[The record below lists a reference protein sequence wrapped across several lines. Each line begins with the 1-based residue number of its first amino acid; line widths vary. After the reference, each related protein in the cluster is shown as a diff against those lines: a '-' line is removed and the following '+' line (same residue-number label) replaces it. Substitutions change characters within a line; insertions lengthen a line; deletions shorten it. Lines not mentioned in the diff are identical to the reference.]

1 MGQALPRTITMADFR
16 SMDSLSGEVHV
27 VGGSRRH
34 RGVRRQGRRA
44 SCKSPEVLAGADAAC
59 GAAAGGSAQPS
70 KARAASR
77 ETDAEPAKPKAGKAE
92 RAPKKKKGKTTEKKS
107 GGGAPK
113 EGKDKGV
120 SKKKEEKKAQTGD
133 GDKPRPIES
142 LWDERVHLDGGEDLP
157 ADGGGFVDAVNE
169 YVDLVRLTDS
179 LLRERDE
186 KSSKSLLEKLLEMK
200 YGKGTKAESG
210 GVRPIICDLP
220 GPIRD

>member
-1 MGQALPRTITMADFR
+1 MAAYVRTITLRDFR
-16 SMDSLSGEVHV
+16 RLDSLSGEMRV
-27 VGGSRRH
+27 VGGSRLR
-34 RGVRRQGRRA
+34 RGVRRLGRRA
-44 SCKSPEVLAGADAAC
+44 SCKSPEALAGSDAAC
-59 GAAAGGSAQPS
+59 GAAAGGSAHTS
-70 KARAASR
+70 AAHAASR

-92 RAPKKKKGKTTEKKS
+92 RAPEKEEGKTEHKKPTGKGSKKKGGGDS
-107 GGGAPK
+107 GDGEDK
-113 EGKDKGV
+113 KDK
-120 SKKKEEKKAQTGD
+120 
-133 GDKPRPIES
+133 PIES

-157 ADGGGFVDAVNE
+157 ADGAGFVDAVNE

-200 YGKGTKAESG
+200 YGKGTKAETG